1 MLAGVA
7 AGVARSLGLDP
18 VIVRVAF
25 LVLALAGGAG
35 MPLYV
40 AGWLL
45 IPDEESGESL
55 AAQLIQSVW
64 QAADGRVG
72 QPRAV
77 PAFAGRR
84 SVRQLGAA
92 DRRVARA
99 RPGRARRRPPSAP
112 SQPA

>member
-1 MLAGVA
+1 MNATNEYAANDSSRAASRTGAQALRRPAEGRMLAGVA

-35 MPLYV
+35 VPLYV

-55 AAQLIQSVW
+55 AGQLIQSVS
-64 QAADGRVG
+64 
-72 QPRAV
+72 
-77 PAFAGRR
+77 AGR
-84 SVRQLGAA
+84 
-92 DRRVARA
+92 
-99 RPGRARRRPPSAP
+99 
-112 SQPA
+112 